1 MLQTFRYSIVSKAV
15 LNDTNSRVPPTMT
28 SSRIALISLVLSTS
42 LSLTLSVAARGQAG
56 SPNQDDPA
64 QPKPKV
70 LSRGGAGASLQSIN
84 GDYARQLL
92 QLERQRLDRL
102 AQLAPRQSPKE
113 AAETYEQLFRLAIAN
128 NLFREAEPA
137 AKQVLKSAGGSPPVI
152 QFLARTIDII
162 ASADRGDYDES
173 LSDLRTLIEATS
185 KRGRPGEAPAALLDT
200 SALLAICEAYYQR
213 LLQGDQFEAARNAF
227 HLLLKESDNPAV
239 KGFSSSRLNQL
250 DMIGKPAPAIQGTDL
265 DGKPVSLADRKGNV
279 VLVVFWASWCLPN
292 STEVD
297 SLDQVYSTYRNRGFR
312 VLGINL
318 DTLQTDGPKLETVLP
333 NIRRFL
339 LDHNVRWPNL
349 INGTGAND
357 YAKAYGVAEIP
368 SNVLIGR
375 DGNVIHLD
383 LSPRKNLESVIARA
397 VAP

>member
-1 MLQTFRYSIVSKAV
+1 PRVSRTM

-28 SSRIALISLVLSTS
+28 SSRIALISLVLTTS
-42 LSLTLSVAARGQAG
+42 LSLTLSRAARGQAG
-56 SPNQDDPA
+56 FPDQDDPA
-64 QPKPKV
+64 GAKPKV
-70 LSRGGAGASLQSIN
+70 LSPGGAGASLRSIN
-84 GDYARQLL
+84 EDYARQLL
-92 QLERQRLDRL
+92 QLERQRLERL
-102 AQLAPRQSPKE
+102 AQLASRQSPKE

-128 NLFREAEPA
+128 NLFRDAEPA
-137 AKQVLKSAGGSPPVI
+137 AKQVLKSTPGSPPVI
-152 QFLARTIDII
+152 QLLARTIDII

-173 LSDLRTLIEATS
+173 LAEFRTLIEATS
-185 KRGRPGEAPAALLDT
+185 KRRQPGEAPAALLDT

-213 LLQGDQFEAARNAF
+213 LIQGDQFDAARKAF
-227 HLLLKESDNPAV
+227 QLLLKESDNPAV

-250 DMIGKPAPAIQGTDL
+250 DMIGKPAPAIEGTDL

-279 VLVVFWASWCLPN
+279 VLVVFWASWCLP
-292 STEVD
+292 SSAEVD
-297 SLDQVYSTYRNRGFR
+297 SLDQVYNTYRNRGFR

-318 DTLQTDGPKLETVLP
+318 DTLQTDSPKLETVLP

-349 INGTGAND
+349 INGSGAND
-357 YAKAYGVAEIP
+357 YAKAYGVSDIP

-375 DGNVIHLD
+375 DGNVMHLD
-383 LSPRKNLESVIARA
+383 LSPRKNLESVVARA